1 MSARDNQAQGNRPAG
16 WNPLANKNPGSRPAI
31 SGRATNA
38 SRQPAAPV
46 RSANSFG
53 VGPAGPVGPTSNWLT
68 NALNRGRN
76 QVAGFVDAVV
86 TMPNG
91 GLDLGDPN
99 GPSGPSGPSYAAPA
113 PLRLPRMAMPS
124 PESLAAQ
131 LYAAVGAATSPY
143 QQAIGQLAG
152 QQVSAQAGIK
162 QADQTAGM
170 SMNQAT
176 RDWRA
181 ATGQISGQI
190 ADVYRTALS
199 SLAGFVGGNNAA
211 MMNAGFAPSNTG
223 GNEAYARLAGLGA
236 SAQEASLAR
245 RDMGE
250 AAVRGDRNA
259 RSQITQAGT
268 QSLAAS
274 YAQVLGGL
282 NLQKAAAEAAARAEQ
297 VNRQFA
303 LQQEI
308 DRINFDAASQEAAA
322 NR

>member
-1 MSARDNQAQGNRPAG
+1 MAGGPGYYTGGVQRQAPK
-16 WNPLANKNPGSRPAI
+16 PYVP
-31 SGRATNA
+31 SGRLETALKQRPGAATGW
-38 SRQPAAPV
+38 AADLV
-46 RSANSFG
+46 GQARNDWGSFAEAVIRS
-53 VGPAGPVGPTSNWLT
+53 T
-68 NALNRGRN
+68 
-76 QVAGFVDAVV
+76 D
-86 TMPNG
+86 NG
-91 GLDLGDPN
+91 SGDPS
-99 GPSGPSGPSYAAPA
+99 GADPSGSGPSYAAPA

-143 QQAIGQLAG
+143 QQAIQQLAG
-152 QQVSAQAGIK
+152 QQTTAQAGIR
-162 QADQTAGM
+162 QADQTAGE

-199 SLAGFVGGNNAA
+199 DLARFVGGNNAA
-211 MMNAGFAPSNTG
+211 MMNAGFAPSDTG
-223 GNEAYARLAGLGA
+223 GTAAMGRLAGLGA

-245 RDMGE
+245 SDMGE
-250 AAVRGDRNA
+250 LAVRNDRAA
-259 RSQITQAGT
+259 RSQITQAGN
-268 QSLAAS
+268 QSMLSS

-297 VNRQFA
+297 VNREFA
-303 LQQEI
+303 LRQEI

>member
-1 MSARDNQAQGNRPAG
+1 MPGRLFADMFKGRSQGTGGYTAPPAPQRRPDG
-16 WNPLANKNPGSRPAI
+16 IGSDAAKR
-31 SGRATNA
+31 NA
-38 SRQPAAPV
+38 SHFQGSQRIGQGMRDRLAEADFEQSEFEATLRALAAGAP
-46 RSANSFG
+46 
-53 VGPAGPVGPTSNWLT
+53 GPG
-68 NALNRGRN
+68 
-76 QVAGFVDAVV
+76 
-86 TMPNG
+86 
-91 GLDLGDPN
+91 
-99 GPSGPSGPSYAAPA
+99 SGPSGAGYAAPP

-152 QQVSAQAGIK
+152 QRTNAQAGIK
-162 QADQTAGM
+162 QADRDAGM

-199 SLAGFVGGNNAA
+199 DLARFVGGNNAA
-211 MMNAGFAPSNTG
+211 MMNAGFAPSDTG
-223 GNEAYARLAGLGA
+223 GTAAMGRLAGLGA

-250 AAVRGDRNA
+250 AAVRGDRVA
-259 RSQITQAGT
+259 RGQITQAGN
-268 QSLAAS
+268 QSMISS

-297 VNRQFA
+297 VNREFA
-303 LQQEI
+303 LRQEV
-308 DRINFDAASQEAAA
+308 DRINFDAASQEAMA

>member
-1 MSARDNQAQGNRPAG
+1 MGVEWG
-16 WNPLANKNPGSRPAI
+16 PL
-31 SGRATNA
+31 
-38 SRQPAAPV
+38 Q
-46 RSANSFG
+46 
-53 VGPAGPVGPTSNWLT
+53 
-68 NALNRGRN
+68 
-76 QVAGFVDAVV
+76 GFVDNIGNVASNRFGKGSGAGSPATSSGFNANQVRAAAQPRPPQQRS
-86 TMPNG
+86 TGIREAQQALGQFRGALASRKDLQQAELAAYLEALAAGAG
-91 GLDLGDPN
+91 GADP
-99 GPSGPSGPSYAAPA
+99 GGSGPSYAAPA

-152 QQVSAQAGIK
+152 QQATAQTGIK
-162 QADQTAGM
+162 QADQTAGE

-211 MMNAGFAPSNTG
+211 MMNAGFAPSDTG
-223 GNEAYARLAGLGA
+223 GTAAMGRLAGLGA

-250 AAVRGDRNA
+250 QAVRGDRAA
-259 RSQITQAGT
+259 RDQITQAGN
-268 QSLAAS
+268 QSMLSS

-297 VNRQFA
+297 VNREFA
-303 LQQEI
+303 LRQEV

>member
-1 MSARDNQAQGNRPAG
+1 MSARDNQAQGNRPQSN
-16 WNPLANKNPGSRPAI
+16 WNPFASSAPSSRPT

-38 SRQPAAPV
+38 SRQP
-46 RSANSFG
+46 S
-53 VGPAGPVGPTSNWLT
+53 
-68 NALNRGRN
+68 
-76 QVAGFVDAVV
+76 
-86 TMPNG
+86 
-91 GLDLGDPN
+91 
-99 GPSGPSGPSYAAPA
+99 APA
-113 PLRLPRMAMPS
+113 PASRGNSPWLQNTVLQAAYTMPFASRDALAEKDLNDTLAKNYLDEMAWLASADASSGSGERVLAPLVLPRMAMPS

-143 QQAIGQLAG
+143 QQAIQQLAG
-152 QQVSAQAGIK
+152 QQATAQTGIK
-162 QADQTAGM
+162 QADQTAGE

-211 MMNAGFAPSNTG
+211 MMNAGFAPSDTG
-223 GNEAYARLAGLGA
+223 GTAAMGRLAGLGA

-250 AAVRGDRNA
+250 QAVRGDRVA
-259 RSQITQAGT
+259 RSQITQAGN
-268 QSLAAS
+268 QSMLSS

-297 VNRQFA
+297 VNREFA
-303 LQQEI
+303 LRQEV

>member
-1 MSARDNQAQGNRPAG
+1 
-16 WNPLANKNPGSRPAI
+16 
-31 SGRATNA
+31 
-38 SRQPAAPV
+38 
-46 RSANSFG
+46 
-53 VGPAGPVGPTSNWLT
+53 
-68 NALNRGRN
+68 
-76 QVAGFVDAVV
+76 
-86 TMPNG
+86 
-91 GLDLGDPN
+91 
-99 GPSGPSGPSYAAPA
+99 
-113 PLRLPRMAMPS
+113 
-124 PESLAAQ
+124 
-131 LYAAVGAATSPY
+131 
-143 QQAIGQLAG
+143 LAG
-152 QQVSAQAGIK
+152 QQLSAQTGIK
-162 QADQTAGM
+162 QADKTAGM

-199 SLAGFVGGNNAA
+199 DLASFIGGNNAA

-223 GNEAYARLAGLGA
+223 GTEAYTRLAGLGA

-250 AAVRGDRNA
+250 SAVRGDRNA
-259 RSQITQAGT
+259 RAQITQSGN

-297 VNRQFA
+297 VNRQFV